1 MHQWQCLY
9 NARSLFINWS
19 GFFVIGYN
27 IDKKYKVGII
37 LYVIVLLFICKEN
50 LQIESGVLYMSDKE
64 FLILLSYLPYA
75 KVRLESNV
83 ISKQLGN
90 IDSEGEQQI
99 LFYKN
104 MVNKFDI
111 AINTLT
117 TYEKKSCF

>member
-1 MHQWQCLY
+1 MHQWQCL
-9 NARSLFINWS
+9 
-19 GFFVIGYN
+19 
-27 IDKKYKVGII
+27 YKVGII

>member
-1 MHQWQCLY
+1 
-9 NARSLFINWS
+9 
-19 GFFVIGYN
+19 
-27 IDKKYKVGII
+27 
-37 LYVIVLLFICKEN
+37 
-50 LQIESGVLYMSDKE
+50 MSDKE